1 VWDAVGYQKL
11 SDRKGRGNRA
21 AAIVA
26 PVSGGRAP
34 SAPALHCNPT
44 QESIHER
51 QHADGHIVTNNH
63 VVDGA
68 DNDQVMLRDGAKFKA
83 QVVGRDDK
91 TDLALLKIDAD
102 RPLPYVALDDSAKP
116 RVGDWV
122 LAVGNPFGLV
132 SRSRTGR

>member
-1 VWDAVGYQKL
+1 
-11 SDRKGRGNRA
+11 
-21 AAIVA
+21 
-26 PVSGGRAP
+26 
-34 SAPALHCNPT
+34 
-44 QESIHER
+44 
-51 QHADGHIVTNNH
+51 

-102 RPLPYVALDDSAKP
+102 RPLPYAALDDSAKP